1 MNPRVCVFRGIRR
14 ILPVPDPFLRLL
26 LSRGLSTH
34 ALPTSGLHAP
44 ATRQHVYKVAS
55 CLQHPSASP
64 TPRQRLMS
72 YWPFSTDSQAKQPDQ
87 PESDQPTPSHNTR
100 SAGLPPPPP
109 LAAGRA
115 KSGPRSPAALA
126 NPSSRQHFFPPNIT
140 IDSPTTSPSR
150 FEDADDDV
158 QVEDIFNMASSES
171 EIDRLT
177 RVAEAAIA
185 AATAATNAL
194 ASAQSRA
201 KKPELPSFDKKN
213 VELWIQRVESAYTRA
228 NVTLPK
234 DKFAFLEP
242 KFPVDFNSVINGYL
256 FGDATE
262 DNWRAFLAYLR
273 DEYGRTVRQQ
283 TATLL
288 SSHSRSGL
296 RPTQFLV
303 NLKEKTKKV
312 KLDDIHKEILL
323 KSLPSDVQHLL
334 LDKIDS
340 MTASQAA
347 QAADKYFDSEGRP
360 ISTSSSS
367 SVNAVQNDQQEASSS
382 FTAPFSDDEADVNH
396 ISRSKFNR
404 DNKFGGGNNHN
415 NNFRSKPRP
424 FSNASSNSFR
434 PSRPNSSS
442 TRSTGFGVIRN
453 GLCYPHEKFKSEAT
467 TCYQGCKKFDQHK
480 GKKVYQG
487 NDAPERRA

>member
-1 MNPRVCVFRGIRR
+1 
-14 ILPVPDPFLRLL
+14 
-26 LSRGLSTH
+26 
-34 ALPTSGLHAP
+34 
-44 ATRQHVYKVAS
+44 
-55 CLQHPSASP
+55 
-64 TPRQRLMS
+64 MS
-72 YWPFSTDSQAKQPDQ
+72 YWPFSADSQLKQPDPQ
-87 PESDQPTPSHNTR
+87 EEQQPTPSHNTR
-100 SAGLPPPPP
+100 SSGQPLHPP

-115 KSGPRSPAALA
+115 KNGPRSPATLA
-126 NPSSRQHFFPPNIT
+126 NPSGGQRFFPPSIT
-140 IDSPTTSPSR
+140 VDSPATSPTR
-150 FEDADDDV
+150 FADADDEEE
-158 QVEDIFNMASSES
+158 VENIFNMASSES

-194 ASAQSRA
+194 AAAQTKA

-213 VELWIQRVESAYTRA
+213 VELWIQRVESAYVRA

-242 KFPVDFNSVINGYL
+242 KFPVDFNAVINGYL
-256 FGDATE
+256 FGEATD
-262 DNWRAFLAYLR
+262 DNWRAFINYLR

-347 QAADKYFDSEGRP
+347 QAADKYFDNEGRP

-367 SVNAVQNDQQEASSS
+367 SVNAVQQDQQEPSA
-382 FTAPFSDDEADVNH
+382 FTAPFSDEEVEVNYV
-396 ISRSKFNR
+396 SRSKFNR
-404 DNKFGGGNNHN
+404 DNKFGGGNN
-415 NNFRSKPRP
+415 NNFRSNPRP
-424 FSNASSNSFR
+424 FSNNSSTSFR
-434 PSRPNSSS
+434 SSRPNSSS
-442 TRSTGFGVIRN
+442 TKSSSQGVIRN
-453 GLCYPHEKFKSEAT
+453 GLCYPHEKFKEKASI
-467 TCYQGCKKFDQHK
+467 CYQGCKKFDQHK
-480 GKKVYQG
+480 GKKIYKG
-487 NDAPERRA
+487 NGAPERRA